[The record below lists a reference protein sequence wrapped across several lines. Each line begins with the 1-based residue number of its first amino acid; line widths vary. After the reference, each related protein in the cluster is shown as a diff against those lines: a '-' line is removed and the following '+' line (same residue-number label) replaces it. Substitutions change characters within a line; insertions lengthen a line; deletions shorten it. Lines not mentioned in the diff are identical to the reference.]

1 MSHNARVKPRLR
13 RDLANTFILS
23 RSSPDCREF
32 RLLVFMFFAIILAAG
47 LLARN
52 STNAQTTSCTDT
64 AHCAWQLLL
73 KLLQRLLRLRV
84 LGMDPQQI

>member
-13 RDLANTFILS
+13 RDLAKTFILS
-23 RSSPDCREF
+23 QSSPDRREF

-52 STNAQTTSCTDT
+52 ATDAQTTGHSDT
-64 AHCAWQLLL
+64 VHCALPLLL
-73 KLLQRLLRLRV
+73 KLLQRLLRLRM